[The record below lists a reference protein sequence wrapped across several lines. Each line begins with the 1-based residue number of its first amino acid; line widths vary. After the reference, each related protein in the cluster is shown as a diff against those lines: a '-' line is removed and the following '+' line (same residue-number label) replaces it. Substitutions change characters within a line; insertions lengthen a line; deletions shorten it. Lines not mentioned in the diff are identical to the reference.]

1 MAEIV
6 EDLTSEVDRVTD
18 QIMKSLNG
26 ENVPVALIALV
37 GCAALLIKEMPEQ
50 NHVAAVEE
58 AVEMFMGFMG
68 YTEIDPDEL
77 QNATR
82 H

>member
-26 ENVPVALIALV
+26 ENLPVALIALV

>member
-50 NHVAAVEE
+50 NQCDAVEQT
-58 AVEMFMGFMG
+58 VEMFMGFMG

>member
-1 MAEIV
+1 MTEIV

-18 QIMKSLNG
+18 GILKSLNG
-26 ENVPVALIALV
+26 ENVPIAMIALV
-37 GCAALLIKEMPEQ
+37 NCAALLIKQMPEQ
-50 NHVAAVEE
+50 NHNAALEE
-58 AVEMFMGFMG
+58 AVDMLMGFMG
-68 YTEIDPDEL
+68 YGEIDPDEL